1 MSTVRDIERA
11 IERLTEVEV
20 GELRQ
25 WLWDRDIARDAQ
37 KGLLNEP
44 TEETLREH
52 RGNIGK
58 IEAALDR
65 LPPERLREVGD
76 WIAARL
82 MPESTPAMLAA
93 LDEGICSLQTESTV
107 PAEEV
112 RKKIKA
118 WATG

>member
-1 MSTVRDIERA
+1 MSTVPE
-11 IERLTEVEV
+11 
-20 GELRQ
+20 
-25 WLWDRDIARDAQ
+25 
-37 KGLLNEP
+37 
-44 TEETLREH
+44 
-52 RGNIGK
+52 

-65 LPPERLREVGD
+65 LPPEQLREVGD

-82 MPESTPAMLAA
+82 MPDTTPAMLAA
-93 LDEGICSLQTESTV
+93 LDEGIRSLVNEPTV